1 MAVCPSVVPVVL
13 TWPLAGLV
21 REPQSATVKK
31 RDAHEQH
38 LVTNISCTLVC
49 EHHTHTH
56 QRNTVALHLYT
67 ISGYKTE
74 ISFLKNLVDKLVSVK
89 YVNDVDQLVDD
100 DCLSLHSKLC

>member
-1 MAVCPSVVPVVL
+1 MDR
-13 TWPLAGLV
+13 G
-21 REPQSATVKK
+21 PQSATVKK

-56 QRNTVALHLYT
+56 QRNTVALHLHT

-74 ISFLKNLVDKLVSVK
+74 ISFLKNLVDKLVSANYVLE
-89 YVNDVDQLVDD
+89 VNDVDQLADD
-100 DCLSLHSKLC
+100 DWVCLYAQSFVAAVCGQPYVLE